1 MAGLSVE
8 RAERLGRAMSPLGTL
23 FQIQDDVLDAF
34 GHKGREKAGSDIR
47 DGKVSA
53 LVVKHLAR
61 QPRDAQWMIP
71 ILDKSR
77 GLTTTEDVVRTTAA
91 FRSSGALADCLS
103 EIQDVTRGI
112 ADDATLAQYASL
124 RAVALK
130 CAHLA
135 QRPIEDIQ

>member
-1 MAGLSVE
+1 MAGLSHE
-8 RAERLGRAMSPLGTL
+8 RAEHLGRAISPLGTL
-23 FQIQDDVLDAF
+23 FQIQDDVMDAF
-34 GHKGREKAGSDIR
+34 GQKGREEAGSDIR

-61 QPRDAQWMIP
+61 QPQDEQWLIP
-71 ILDKSR
+71 VLDKSR
-77 GLTTTEDVVRTTAA
+77 GLTTTEDVARTTAA
-91 FRSSGALADCLS
+91 FRSSGALTDCLT
-103 EIQDVTRGI
+103 EIQDITRRI
-112 ADDATLAQYASL
+112 ADDATLAQYAPL